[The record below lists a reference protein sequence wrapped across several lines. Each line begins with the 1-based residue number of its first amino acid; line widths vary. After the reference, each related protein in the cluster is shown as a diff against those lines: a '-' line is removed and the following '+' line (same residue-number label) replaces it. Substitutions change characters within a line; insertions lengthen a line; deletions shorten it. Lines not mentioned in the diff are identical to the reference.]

1 MPASRW
7 NLAVAA
13 SAVIVATVALAIGIG
28 WLASLSSR
36 TTTASFGI
44 PLREIDLQLSSGSA
58 VIVGTGSSTIR
69 VRRTDDYAFGH
80 SARERRSLAD
90 GTLRL
95 SSSCPRI
102 VVGSCSA
109 SYEIAVPET
118 VRVSVRTTSGDVRMS
133 GFRGSAAVVT
143 RSGNVNVEAY
153 CGFDLSATSR
163 SGDLRVAAACAPQHL
178 SLKTGGGDVTA
189 QVPPGRYR
197 LSTSAGEAESVT
209 GLIRDQ
215 NAPFTIDAHSASG
228 TVTVGGGL

>member
-13 SAVIVATVALAIGIG
+13 SAVIVALLALALGIG
-28 WLASLSSR
+28 WLASMNSR
-36 TTTASFGI
+36 TTTYSFGI
-44 PLREIDLQLSSGSA
+44 PLNSVDVRLSSGTA
-58 VIVGTGSSTIR
+58 VIIGTGSAMIR
-69 VRRTDDYAFGH
+69 VRRTDHYAFGH
-80 SARERRSLAD
+80 STRERRSLQN

-95 SSSCPRI
+95 TSSCPRI

-118 VRVSVRTTSGDVRMS
+118 VKVNVQTTTGDVRLS
-133 GFRGSAAVVT
+133 GFRGSAAVQT

-163 SGDLRVAAACAPQHL
+163 SGDVRVAAACAPQHL
-178 SLKTGGGDVTA
+178 SLKTRSGDATA

-197 LSTSAGEAESVT
+197 VSTSAGGTEHVT
-209 GLIRDQ
+209 GVIRDR

-228 TVTVGGGL
+228 NVAVGGGL